1 MLRMMLFAGLL
12 VLAAPAAAQDQSATW
27 SNNCG
32 SETRCVRVYHSIAET
47 NFCLRPGQSFTV
59 YGLARGATYCAWCST
74 QPLPVNCQE
83 FRVEFD

>member
-1 MLRMMLFAGLL
+1 MFKLSFLAGLAI
-12 VLAAPAAAQDQSATW
+12 LALPAAAQAQSATW

-47 NFCLRPGQSFTV
+47 SFCLRPGQSFTV
-59 YGLARGATYCAWCST
+59 YGITRGATYCAWCSS